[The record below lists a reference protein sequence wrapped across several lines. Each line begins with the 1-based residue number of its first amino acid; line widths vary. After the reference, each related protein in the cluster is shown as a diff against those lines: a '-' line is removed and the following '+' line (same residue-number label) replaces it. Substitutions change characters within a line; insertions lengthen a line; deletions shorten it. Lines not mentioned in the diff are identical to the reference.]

1 MRPADNGMNQKS
13 HSSSA
18 PTAKP
23 QSGPPP
29 SSPPSGS
36 PPENRDEAARIVQAS
51 ATEDVRN
58 LGSQAKDMASDVAN
72 QVAQSA
78 ERQFAGGKDRAAEA
92 INQIAGALRQT
103 GDELLAKDMPV
114 VNDYLGRVAGQVES
128 MSGYLQ
134 SKRLNDVARDL
145 EGLARR
151 EPVLFVGGAFLV
163 GLLGGRFLRSSRPES
178 ATPATEASRS
188 AR

>member
-1 MRPADNGMNQKS
+1 MNQNS
-13 HSSSA
+13 ESSSA
-18 PTAKP
+18 DTAKP

-29 SSPPSGS
+29 SGES
-36 PPENRDEAARIVQAS
+36 RDEAARIVQAS
-51 ATEDVRN
+51 ATEDVRT
-58 LGSQAKDMASDVAN
+58 LGSQAKDMAGDMAN

-103 GDELLAKDMPV
+103 GDELLAKDMPA
-114 VNDYLGRVAGQVES
+114 VNDYLGRFAGQVEGVS
-128 MSGYLQ
+128 SYLQ
-134 SKRLNDVARDL
+134 KKRLDDVARDL

-178 ATPATEASRS
+178 AGPAPEAGPS